1 MENKHTLYCRKDCLK
16 KFCESLR
23 EHVKNIVDF
32 ENKRNVNVNKR
43 RIKIT
48 SRCKTMLHLWKKI
61 SKKLSKSI
69 DY

>member
-61 SKKLSKSI
+61 LKKLSKSI